1 MLQGW
6 SGSQRT
12 DYAGEVNLE
21 DTGREVALA
30 GWVSRY
36 RDHGGL
42 IFVDLRDRTG
52 KVQLVFSPKAGEETL
67 KAAGELRGEFV
78 IAVRGQVVARSPE
91 TVNPKMPTGQ
101 VEVVVR
107 ELKILNRAETPPFF
121 PEDENVDEATRL
133 RHRYLDLRSLRMQGA
148 LRLRHQINM
157 SLRRF
162 LDAEG
167 FWEVETPSLTRSTP
181 EGARDF
187 LVPSR
192 LAQGSFYALP
202 QSPQLFKQLLM
213 VSGVERYFQ
222 IVRCF
227 RDEDLR
233 ADRQPEFTQVDL
245 EMSFVEA
252 EDVMELTER
261 MLVDLFRTVLGR
273 ELAIPL
279 PRLTYHEAMERFG
292 SDKPD
297 IRFGLEMGDVS
308 NLVADSDC
316 GVFRAAL
323 GAGGVVKGLAVPRG
337 AALSRKELDELTGV
351 AKAAGGKGLA
361 WIALDENGPRGP
373 IAKFL
378 GADLVGKLA
387 GHLGA
392 ATGDLLL
399 FQADAW
405 AVACQVL
412 GQLRLRLGQPA
423 AEAGRLELLWVTDF
437 PLLEWDE
444 VEKRWTAVHH
454 PFTAPR
460 DEDLFLLEQEPE
472 KVRAQ
477 AYDLVLNG
485 VEVGG
490 GSIRIH
496 RSELQERLFRLIG
509 LEKEEANAKFGF
521 LLEAFRYGA
530 PPHGGLALGLD
541 RLVMLLAGL
550 ESIRDCIAFPK
561 TARGHCLMT
570 EAPAPVE
577 GKQLAELGIGVLP
590 KVHG

>member
-1 MLQGW
+1 MLEGW
-6 SGSQRT
+6 AGSKRT
-12 DYAGEVNLE
+12 DYAGEINLE
-21 DTGREVALA
+21 DRGREVVLA

-52 KVQLVFSPKAGEETL
+52 KVQLVFSPKAGAETFR
-67 KAAGELRGEFV
+67 AAGELRGEFV
-78 IAVRGQVVARSPE
+78 IAVRGRVVTRSPE
-91 TVNPKMPTGQ
+91 TVNPKLPTGQ
-101 VEVVVR
+101 VEVVVD
-107 ELKILNRAETPPFF
+107 ELRVLNRAETPPFF
-121 PEDENVDEATRL
+121 PEDEEVDEATRL

-157 SLRRF
+157 SIRRF
-162 LDAEG
+162 LDGAG

-192 LAQGSFYALP
+192 LTQGSFYALP

-213 VSGVERYFQ
+213 VSGVDRYFQ

-252 EDVMELTER
+252 KDVMELTER
-261 MLVDLFRTVLGR
+261 MLADLFRAVLGR
-273 ELAIPL
+273 ELGTPL

-297 IRFGLEMGDVS
+297 VRFGWEIMDLSE
-308 NLVADSDC
+308 LVAGSDC
-316 GVFRAAL
+316 GVFRTAL
-323 GAGGVVKGLAVPRG
+323 GAGGVVKGLTVPGG
-337 AALSRKELDELTGV
+337 ASFSRKELDELTGV

-361 WIALDENGPRGP
+361 WIALDDKGHRGP

-378 GADLVGKLA
+378 GAGLLERVA
-387 GHLGA
+387 GRMGA
-392 ATGDLLL
+392 GSGDLLL
-399 FQADAW
+399 FQADTW
-405 AVACQVL
+405 PVACQVL
-412 GQLRLRLGQPA
+412 GSLRLRLGQA
-423 AEAGRLELLWVTDF
+423 TAQRGRLELLWVTDF
-437 PLLEWDE
+437 PLVEWDE
-444 VEKRWTAVHH
+444 EDKRWTAVHH

-460 DEDLFLLEQEPE
+460 DDDVALLEREPG
-472 KVRAQ
+472 KVRSQ
-477 AYDLVLNG
+477 SYDLVLNG

-496 RSELQERLFRLIG
+496 HAELQERLFRLIG
-509 LEKEEANAKFGF
+509 LEKEEAAAKFGF

-550 ESIRDCIAFPK
+550 DNIRDCIAFPK
-561 TARGHCLMT
+561 TARGHCLLT

-577 GKQLAELGIGVLP
+577 GKQLAELGIALP
-590 KVHG
+590 KATE